1 MTTNDVQAW
10 LDGYRKAWVDLDP
23 AAAAALFTDDSS
35 YREQPYE
42 DAFKGPE
49 GVRSY
54 WAGVTATQS
63 DVKVVYG
70 TPITDGDRT
79 AVEFWVTMANGGADI
94 TLAGTLLLSFA
105 GDGRCR
111 ELREYWH
118 FAEGHQVP
126 PEGWGS

>member
-1 MTTNDVQAW
+1 MNTTDVQAW

-23 AAAAALFTDDSS
+23 TAAAALFTPDAS

-42 DAFKGPE
+42 DAFEGQE

-63 DVKVVYG
+63 DVSVVYG
-70 TPITDGDRT
+70 SPIVDGDRT

-105 GDGRCR
+105 DDGRCR

-118 FAEGHQVP
+118 FAEGHQAP
-126 PEGWGS
+126 PEGWGA

>member
-23 AAAAALFTDDSS
+23 EAAAALFTEDAT
-35 YREQPYE
+35 YQEQPYE
-42 DAFKGPE
+42 DAYQGQE

-63 DVKVVYG
+63 DVEVTYG
-70 TPITDGDRT
+70 TPFVDGDRV
-79 AVEFWVTMANGGADI
+79 AAEFWVTMKNGGADI

-111 ELREYWH
+111 TLREYWH
-118 FAEGHQVP
+118 FAEGHQSP
-126 PEGWGS
+126 REGWGA